1 MDYLG
6 LTALTD
12 RWMLTQAPDSCQ
24 LGFTSSNSSLGLS
37 AVFVVLVRFGA
48 CLLHSSD
55 IHTLP
60 VCGWKALTKFAE
72 NFTCTRSAK
81 RGDF

>member
-24 LGFTSSNSSLGLS
+24 LGFTSSSSSLGLS
-37 AVFVVLVRFGA
+37 AVFVVLVCFGA

-55 IHTLP
+55 TLFQS
-60 VCGWKALTKFAE
+60 VDGKH
-72 NFTCTRSAK
+72 
-81 RGDF
+81 